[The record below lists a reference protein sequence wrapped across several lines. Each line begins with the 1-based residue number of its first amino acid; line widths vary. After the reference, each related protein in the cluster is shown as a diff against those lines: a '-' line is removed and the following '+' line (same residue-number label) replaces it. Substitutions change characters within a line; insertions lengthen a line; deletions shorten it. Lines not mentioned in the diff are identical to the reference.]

1 MDAQASG
8 LAEAL
13 SRFYSYLESERR
25 YSPHTLSAYRRDIQA
40 FLDYCDA
47 NDVKAWSDIDEPR
60 VRQFVAKQHH
70 KGLSGR
76 SLQRQLSALRTLFNF
91 LCRHQLATHN
101 PAKDVPAPKS
111 PRRLPNT
118 LGVDQLNNLLSIPG
132 KDAFACRDVAAME
145 LLYGCGL
152 RLSELTGLNLND
164 IDWQQ
169 QTLSVLGKGN
179 KQRRTPFGGKA
190 RKALKAWLKERSGL
204 VKLDENALFI
214 SRSGNRLSNS
224 SIQQRIKK
232 WALQQ
237 GLNSNVYPHMLRHS
251 FASHLLESS
260 SDLRAVQE
268 LLGHAN
274 LSTTQIYTH
283 LDFQHLAGVYDKA
296 HPRSRK

>member
-60 VRQFVAKQHH
+60 VRQFVAKQHR

-76 SLQRQLSALRTLFNF
+76 SLQRQLSALRTLFTF
-91 LCRHQLATHN
+91 LCRHQLATNN

-132 KDAFACRDVAAME
+132 KDALACRWASRD
-145 LLYGCGL
+145 
-152 RLSELTGLNLND
+152 RPSF
-164 IDWQQ
+164 
-169 QTLSVLGKGN
+169 S
-179 KQRRTPFGGKA
+179 RSSSFSRT
-190 RKALKAWLKERSGL
+190 SGL
-204 VKLDENALFI
+204 FGFTTMN
-214 SRSGNRLSNS
+214 
-224 SIQQRIKK
+224 
-232 WALQQ
+232 
-237 GLNSNVYPHMLRHS
+237 P
-251 FASHLLESS
+251 
-260 SDLRAVQE
+260 SDLISSMSRF
-268 LLGHAN
+268 
-274 LSTTQIYTH
+274 SC
-283 LDFQHLAGVYDKA
+283 GV
-296 HPRSRK
+296 S